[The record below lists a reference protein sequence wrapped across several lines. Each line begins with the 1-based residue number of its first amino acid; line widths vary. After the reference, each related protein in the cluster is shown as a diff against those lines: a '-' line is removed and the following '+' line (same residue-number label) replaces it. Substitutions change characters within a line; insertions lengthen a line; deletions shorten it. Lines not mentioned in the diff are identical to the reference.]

1 MINFS
6 LPRNLHVVNAGLKLD
21 SALSNLLH
29 FKLQLIGL
37 INHHNVKI
45 AKWSRFGCVVLNLV
59 K

>member
-1 MINFS
+1 MTNFS
-6 LPRNLHVVNAGLKLD
+6 LASNLNVVNAGRNLN